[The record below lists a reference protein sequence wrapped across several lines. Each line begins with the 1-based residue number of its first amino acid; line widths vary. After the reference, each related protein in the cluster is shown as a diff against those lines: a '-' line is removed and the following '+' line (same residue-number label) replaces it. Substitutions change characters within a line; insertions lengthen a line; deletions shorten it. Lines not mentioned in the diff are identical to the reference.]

1 MTTYRPTII
10 PISPAFEQEQLNDQ
24 LLRCTL
30 KWRQRQLLVTRE
42 QLTKGIQLPPLPS
55 LDPEQ
60 WLGDCL
66 KHSSVKLIRI
76 DAALGEVSLK
86 LWADACE
93 KANKAVFLRLPPA
106 IQLPKPQRSLFWQ
119 LTQLLDWSIATLL
132 LLVLSPVIVILFF
145 LLRMQS
151 PDPVLL
157 WQWHVGNRGKLFRLF
172 KFRTTVANAQMLEN
186 QLVSEHKNILNRQ
199 ENSKLANLGYWMRKY
214 KLDRLPQ
221 LFNVLR
227 GEMRLIQP
235 RPLTLEQAVRLSQED
250 RQKIGTLSVIQ
261 QARS

>member
-1 MTTYRPTII
+1 MTTYRHTII
-10 PISPAFEQEQLNDQ
+10 PISPAFEQEQLDDQ

-42 QLTKGIQLPPLPS
+42 HLSKQIQLPPLPS
-55 LDPEQ
+55 LDTEQ
-60 WLGDCL
+60 WLVDCL
-66 KHSSVKLIRI
+66 KHSSVKLIRL
-76 DAALGEVSLK
+76 DAALGEVNLK

-106 IQLPKPQRSLFWQ
+106 IKLPKLQRHLFWKWM
-119 LTQLLDWSIATLL
+119 QLLDWSIAVLL
-132 LLVLSPVIVILFF
+132 LLVFTPVIVILFF
-145 LLRMQS
+145 LLRMQLS
-151 PDPVLL
+151 EPVLI

-186 QLVSEHKNILNRQ
+186 QLINEHTNILKRQ
-199 ENSKLANLGYWMRKY
+199 ENSKLTNLGYWMRKY

-235 RPLTLEQAVRLSQED
+235 RPLTLEQAVRLSVEE
-250 RQKIGTLSVIQ
+250 RQNISTLSVIQ
-261 QARS
+261 EA

>member
-10 PISPAFEQEQLNDQ
+10 PISPAFEQEQLDDQ

-60 WLGDCL
+60 WLVDCL

-93 KANKAVFLRLPPA
+93 KANKAVFLRLPPV
-106 IQLPKPQRSLFWQ
+106 IKLPKPQRQLFWK
-119 LTQLLDWSIATLL
+119 LMQLLDWSIAVLL

-151 PDPVLL
+151 SEPVLI
-157 WQWHVGNRGKLFRLF
+157 WPWHVGNRGKLFRLF

-199 ENSKLANLGYWMRKY
+199 ENSNLTNLGYWMRKY

-235 RPLTLEQAVRLSQED
+235 RPLTLEQAVRLSVEE
-250 RQKIGTLSVIQ
+250 RQKITSLSVIQ
-261 QARS
+261 EARS

>member
-10 PISPAFEQEQLNDQ
+10 PISPAFEQEQLDHQ

-42 QLTKGIQLPPLPS
+42 QLTKQIQLPPLPS

-60 WLGDCL
+60 WLVDCL

-76 DAALGEVSLK
+76 DAALGEVNLK

-106 IQLPKPQRSLFWQ
+106 IQLSKPQRSLFWQ
-119 LTQLLDWSIATLL
+119 LTRLLDWSIAALL

-151 PDPVLL
+151 SEPVLL

-172 KFRTTVANAQMLEN
+172 KFRTIVANAQMLET
-186 QLVSEHKNILNRQ
+186 QLLGEHKNILTRQ
-199 ENSKLANLGYWMRKY
+199 ENFKLTTLGYSMRKY

-221 LFNVLR
+221 LLNVLR

-235 RPLTLEQAVRLSQED
+235 RPLTLEQAVRLNVEE
-250 RQKIGTLSVIQ
+250 RQKITTLSVIQ
-261 QARS
+261 EA